1 MNPQNASLPS
11 WMFRLVTRRS
21 SAPSSSLMHSRVE
34 VCPPE
39 LFPSSLSW
47 EGRLK
52 RLGNRLLSRMAP
64 WLPAPARPVNRLALV
79 KREFQDSLADLEFGP
94 ALALLDQ
101 IDRARS
107 LRELWHLRSPVFGVV
122 AVAHTQSVAE
132 HRLARLNRHFPMRAP
147 RTSAMPLHP

>member
-1 MNPQNASLPS
+1 MNPHNASLPS
-11 WMFRLVTRRS
+11 WMFRLVARRAP
-21 SAPSSSLMHSRVE
+21 APSSSLMHSRVE

-47 EGRLK
+47 EGRFK
-52 RLGNRLLSRMAP
+52 RLGNRLLSRISP

-79 KREFQDSLADLEFGP
+79 KREFQDSLADLELGP
-94 ALALLDQ
+94 AQTLLDQ

-107 LRELWHLRSPVFGVV
+107 LRELWHLRSPVYGVV

-132 HRLARLNRHFPMRAP
+132 HRLARLNRHFPMRTP
-147 RTSAMPLHP
+147 RSSAMPQHP

>member
-1 MNPQNASLPS
+1 MNPHNASLPS
-11 WMFRLVTRRS
+11 WMFRLLTRRS
-21 SAPSSSLMHSRVE
+21 SAPSSSLMHARIG

-47 EGRLK
+47 ESRLK
-52 RLGNRLLSRMAP
+52 RFKRLLSRVLP
-64 WLPAPARPVNRLALV
+64 WQPAQALPVNRLALV
-79 KREFQDSLADLEFGP
+79 KREFHDSLADLEFGP

-107 LRELWHLRSPVFGVV
+107 LRELWHLRSPVYGVV

-132 HRLARLNRHFPMRAP
+132 HRLARLNRHFRMHAP
-147 RTSAMPLHP
+147 RTSAIPLNS

>member
-1 MNPQNASLPS
+1 M
-11 WMFRLVTRRS
+11 TRRS

-47 EGRLK
+47 EGRVR
-52 RLGNRLLSRMAP
+52 RLRNRLLRRMAP

-79 KREFQDSLADLEFGP
+79 KREFQDSLADLESGP
-94 ALALLDQ
+94 AQPLLDQ

-122 AVAHTQSVAE
+122 ALAHTQSVAE

-147 RTSAMPLHP
+147 RSSTMPLHP